1 MIRGIVRLKGRTSSL
16 SWRDSPFSVA
26 GAEKMYK
33 ILIVEDDRTIAENLA
48 AHLRRWNYEVEY
60 AEDFKNVMEQFGG
73 FEPQLVLLDI
83 VLPFYNGFYW
93 CQEIRKLSNV
103 PIIFLSSAKD
113 NMNIVMAMN
122 MGGDEFIE
130 KPFDLGVV
138 TAKIQAV
145 LRRVYSLQGAVNIMD
160 YQGLLLNLGDATVTF
175 QGEKLELTK
184 NEFRILQILMENA
197 EKIVSRD
204 EIIARLWESDEF
216 IDDNTLTVNVARLR
230 KKLESLGAKDLIRT
244 KKGVGYFL
252 KA

>member
-1 MIRGIVRLKGRTSSL
+1 
-16 SWRDSPFSVA
+16 
-26 GAEKMYK
+26 MYK

-60 AEDFKNVMEQFGG
+60 AEDFKNVMEQFGR

-93 CQEIRKLSNV
+93 CQEIRKFSNV
-103 PIIFLSSAKD
+103 PIIFLSSAND

>member
-1 MIRGIVRLKGRTSSL
+1 MR
-16 SWRDSPFSVA
+16 
-26 GAEKMYK
+26 
-33 ILIVEDDRTIAENLA
+33 
-48 AHLRRWNYEVEY
+48 
-60 AEDFKNVMEQFGG
+60 
-73 FEPQLVLLDI
+73 
-83 VLPFYNGFYW
+83 
-93 CQEIRKLSNV
+93 
-103 PIIFLSSAKD
+103 
-113 NMNIVMAMN
+113 
-122 MGGDEFIE
+122 

-138 TAKIQAV
+138 TAKMQAV

-160 YQGLLLNLGDATVTF
+160 YQGLASESGRCHRGVC